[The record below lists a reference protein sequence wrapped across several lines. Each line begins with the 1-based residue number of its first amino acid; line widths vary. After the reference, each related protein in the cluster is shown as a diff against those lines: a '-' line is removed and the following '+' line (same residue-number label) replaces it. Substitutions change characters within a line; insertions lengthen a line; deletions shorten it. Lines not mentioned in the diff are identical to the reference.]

1 MTMPDQTAAP
11 ELQALLKNAALAG
24 TWTLDETRSTVGL
37 RSKSMWGLVAVKGA
51 FGQVSGTGTVSAD
64 GEVTGRVAVAAAS
77 IDTKN
82 KKRDTHLRSAEFFDS
97 ENHPD
102 LVFTVTGITPSGSGS
117 GVTVSGQLTVRDQTR
132 PLSFAAAAAVS
143 SASASEVTLDA
154 KVPVNRSDFGLA
166 WNQLGMA
173 SMDNI
178 LDIHA
183 VFSRG

>member
-1 MTMPDQTAAP
+1 
-11 ELQALLKNAALAG
+11 
-24 TWTLDETRSTVGL
+24 
-37 RSKSMWGLVAVKGA
+37 MWGLVAVKGA

-77 IDTKN
+77 IGTKN

-97 ENHPD
+97 ANHPD

-117 GVTVSGQLTVRDQTR
+117 GVTVSGLLIVRDQTR
-132 PLSFAAAAAVS
+132 PLSFGAVVAGS
-143 SASASEVTLDA
+143 SASEVTLDA